1 MMYRTIMLRAVLYV
15 SVLGA
20 MALAG
25 CGGGGNKSVLP
36 TGATTTQT
44 QSPSQAPQNYLT
56 FTVPSKATGGQSSLA
71 LGRAKPQYIDTTTQN
86 SAIVAS
92 VTPTDPAEAAEF
104 GTFTVCYNLYTNGS
118 LNGGASGNY
127 ITTPAVGGAGVVA
140 TAVQIAIPSP
150 PGLDGFQITQY
161 AGQCVSGN
169 PYALPTLTAGATS
182 PGILS
187 QTPVEYASLTPGTTG
202 QNINTLI
209 GACFPQPAAPVTA
222 SSTCGVAGGGP
233 TALTGV
239 APVASIA
246 FGVLPITGPV
256 REVNAFTA
264 AAGENGHIGVPIP
277 LEGLSAALNVMP
289 GLVTGTG
296 GPPYTAVT
304 VSAGLVASG
313 ITVTRTENSSVG
325 GPHTQLWVVDAK
337 TGAIAQMSGAN
348 GNPSGAVVVHEL
360 NALIGGGA
368 ANATVPGGDITY
380 TGAGAATNTSL
391 GDPYVIL
398 LVYDGSGQAALG
410 SVSVTASATIGGTLQ
425 TVSLSPNITPQSAV
439 FTAGGTGYVDAT
451 APAANTKGVLLGSL
465 AGTSVL
471 YTTAAANVNI
481 DGSPGTTLGV
491 TGFSAAPTALGEIT
505 YAPWIGTSVPYLYTV
520 DTAQTGAAA
529 GTGACVSVCN
539 SGLWDVTPNLGSSNA
554 VTVQNGGQYFA
565 FNKPGG
571 VVYAPVGTGNFLF
584 VADASNSIYKVDI
597 SQTVPG
603 TPDLDPCGAG
613 MCQTSTNTGAIA
625 ITPAGAL
632 NFGSASYIG
641 MLYDASVKSSGVS
654 TGTMLVA
661 DVGNN
666 RIARVDLETG
676 AVSTL
681 ATVTAPA
688 GLTMNGTTVY
698 ASSQGGQIYAIAD
711 SSGTSTAVSLGLSTS
726 ATVTDGPVGQLV
738 VAPTTTPTLVAANY
752 ALQGQAASVF
762 STTIPAANITLP
774 YTLAPFNGTQ
784 IFNVNLLNN
793 PGVAPLQLAPD
804 TSSGA
809 TTGAGLVHADGGIV
823 YTGTLTGAP
832 ATSLTPNAFEFA
844 NSGKLR
850 TLVP

>member
-1 MMYRTIMLRAVLYV
+1 MMYRTMMLRAVLCV

-20 MALAG
+20 VALAG
-25 CGGGGNKSVLP
+25 CGGGGSKSVLP
-36 TGATTTQT
+36 ASSTPTQT
-44 QSPSQAPQNYLT
+44 QSPSQAPLNYYT
-56 FTVPSKATGGQSSLA
+56 FSVPSQASSGQSTLS
-71 LGRAKPQYIDTTTQN
+71 LGRAKPQYIDTTTKN

-127 ITTPAVGGAGVVA
+127 ITTPPVGGAGVVA
-140 TAVQIAIPSP
+140 TAVQIAIPTP

-169 PYALPTLTAGATS
+169 AYALPTLTVGATS

-187 QTPVEYASLTPGTTG
+187 QTPVEYATIAPGASG

-209 GACFPQPAAPVTA
+209 GACFPQPVAPVTA
-222 SSTCGVAGGGP
+222 SSTCGGTGPGP

-246 FGVLPITGPV
+246 FGTLPITGPV
-256 REVNAFTA
+256 REVNSFTA
-264 AAGENGHIGVPIP
+264 ATGENGHIGVPIP
-277 LEGLSAALNVMP
+277 IEGLSAALNVMP
-289 GLVTGTG
+289 GLVVGTG
-296 GPPYTAVT
+296 GPPFTAVT

-313 ITVTRTENSSVG
+313 ITITRTENSSVG

-337 TGAIAQMSGAN
+337 TGAIAQESGVN
-348 GNPSGAVVVHEL
+348 GNAAGTVVLHEL

-380 TGAGAATNTSL
+380 TGGGAATNTAL
-391 GDPYVIL
+391 GDPYVVL

-410 SVSVTASATIGGTLQ
+410 SVSVSASATIGGKLQ
-425 TVSLSPNITPQSAV
+425 TVALTPNITPQSAV
-439 FTAGGTGYVDAT
+439 FTAGGTGYLDTA
-451 APAANTKGVLLGSL
+451 APATNTKGVLLGTL
-465 AGTSVL
+465 AATTVL
-471 YTTAAANVNI
+471 YTTANANVAI

-491 TGFSAAPTALGEIT
+491 TGFSAAPTALGELS
-505 YAPWIGTSVPYLYTV
+505 YAPWIGTSIPYLYTV

-529 GTGACVSVCN
+529 GTGACASVCN
-539 SGLWDVTPNLGSSNA
+539 SGLWTVTPTLSNSYA

-565 FNKPGG
+565 FSKPGG

-603 TPDLDPCGAG
+603 TPDLDPCGGG

-625 ITPAGAL
+625 ITPAGSL

-641 MLYDASVKSSGVS
+641 MLYDASVKSTGVT
-654 TGTMLVA
+654 TGTLLVA
-661 DVGNN
+661 DVSNN

-698 ASSQGGQIYAIAD
+698 ATSQSGQIYAIAD
-711 SSGTSTAVSLGLSTS
+711 SSSTSTAVSMGLATS
-726 ATVTDGPVGQLV
+726 ATVTDGPIGQLV
-738 VAPTTTPTLVAANY
+738 IAPTTTPTLTPANY

-762 STTIPAANITLP
+762 STTIPAANIPLP

-784 IFNVNLLNN
+784 IFNVSLLNN
-793 PGVAPLQLAPD
+793 PGTAPLQLAPD
-804 TSSGA
+804 TSATA

-823 YTGTLTGAP
+823 FTGTLAGAP
-832 ATSLTPNAFEFA
+832 AITLTPNAFEFA
-844 NSGKLR
+844 NAGKLR

>member
-1 MMYRTIMLRAVLYV
+1 MRER
-15 SVLGA
+15 
-20 MALAG
+20 
-25 CGGGGNKSVLP
+25 KSVRIADAH
-36 TGATTTQT
+36 GGR
-44 QSPSQAPQNYLT
+44 YLT
-56 FTVPSKATGGQSSLA
+56 G
-71 LGRAKPQYIDTTTQN
+71 N
-86 SAIVAS
+86 SV
-92 VTPTDPAEAAEF
+92 E
-104 GTFTVCYNLYTNGS
+104 
-118 LNGGASGNY
+118 
-127 ITTPAVGGAGVVA
+127 
-140 TAVQIAIPSP
+140 
-150 PGLDGFQITQY
+150 
-161 AGQCVSGN
+161 
-169 PYALPTLTAGATS
+169 
-182 PGILS
+182 
-187 QTPVEYASLTPGTTG
+187 TPVEYASLTAGMSG

-209 GACFPQPAAPVTA
+209 GACFPQPTAPVTA
-222 SSTCGVAGGGP
+222 SSTCGVVGGGP
-233 TALTGV
+233 TSLTGV

-246 FGVLPITGPV
+246 FGVLPISGPV

-264 AAGENGHIGVPIP
+264 AAGENGRIGVPIP

-289 GLVTGTG
+289 GLVVGSG
-296 GPPYTAVT
+296 GPPFTAVT

-410 SVSVTASATIGGTLQ
+410 SVSVSATATIGGTVQ
-425 TVSLSPNITPQSAV
+425 TVALTPNITPQSAV
-439 FTAGGTGYVDAT
+439 FTAGGTGYLDAA
-451 APAANTKGVLLGSL
+451 APASNAKGVLLGNNG
-465 AGTSVL
+465 GTTVL
-471 YTTAAANVNI
+471 YTSANANVAI
-481 DGSPGTTLGV
+481 DGSPGTTLGL
-491 TGFSAAPTALGEIT
+491 TGFSAAPTALGELT
-505 YAPWIGTSVPYLYTV
+505 YAPWIGTSTPYLYAV
-520 DTAQTGAAA
+520 DTAQTTTCA
-529 GTGACVSVCN
+529 GVCN
-539 SGLWDVTPNLGSSNA
+539 SGLWAVTPTLTNSYA
-554 VTVQNGGQYFA
+554 VTVQNGGPYFA

-571 VVYAPVGTGNFLF
+571 VVYAPVGTSGNYLF
-584 VADASNSIYKVDI
+584 VADSSNSIYKVDI

-603 TPDLDPCGAG
+603 SPDLVTCGGG
-613 MCQTSTNTGAIA
+613 MCQTSTNTGTIA

-632 NFGSASYIG
+632 NFNGATYIG
-641 MLYDASVKSSGVS
+641 MLYDASVKSSGLT
-654 TGTMLVA
+654 TGTLLVA
-661 DVGNN
+661 DAGNN
-666 RIARVDLETG
+666 RIARVDLATG

-681 ATVTAPA
+681 ASVTAPA

-698 ASSQGGQIYAIAD
+698 ATSQGGQIYAIAD
-711 SSGTSTAVSLGLSTS
+711 SSGTSTAVSLGLATST
-726 ATVTDGPVGQLV
+726 TITDGPIGQLV
-738 VAPTTTPTLVAANY
+738 IAPTTTPTLTPSNY

-784 IFNVNLLNN
+784 IFNVSLLNN
-793 PGVAPLQLAPD
+793 PGTAPLQLAPD

-823 YTGTLTGAP
+823 FTGTLAGAP
-832 ATSLTPNAFEFA
+832 ALSLTPNAFEFA
-844 NSGKLR
+844 NNGKLR